1 MKGRSSIDKGTGGGR
16 TFPVVGVV
24 LFALHLSLVTSLF
37 AFDRTNV
44 PLKNWGGFS
53 VYRSWVYD
61 ALEKIVL
68 AGLADQVLL
77 NSKPL
82 SRVEAARIVAQAV
95 RRLEWDKYGDYNH
108 RGYLEDLIYQ
118 LVKEFG
124 PELAE
129 MGIRTPLNKEANPGF
144 FGIQPI
150 DHAQFGIAFAGR
162 KQAVV
167 NNFGR
172 SASKGGNPN
181 STLDGRLHVGDF
193 FSLYYQPEFAWDKN
207 SYQGRLRT
215 GYGKLTLW
223 DTELTVGRESIWW
236 GPGFRGSMSFSNNA
250 FPLDQ
255 IRLSSAEPFRLPW
268 LLGYLGPVKASL
280 LIAQL
285 DEHRELPHAKVGAW
299 RLNWAPSRFVE
310 MGFNRVFQFGGQG
323 RPSIN
328 PGQFFKLL
336 FNQGSDSQN
345 TPLNVNNLFSFE
357 GTLRVPDIERYI
369 LIARDASFYFDFGWD
384 DSKFGLFVPDKPG
397 GLVGT
402 YLTGIFGDPKL
413 DLRIEYA
420 KTSDIQFTHATYLS
434 GFTNR
439 GSVLSHFIGTKGDDL
454 YARVTRWISPDLL
467 LGFQMSRSHI
477 GGTAPAHLG
486 PSLTQSQSFGYDVS
500 YRLSPAS
507 SFSLG
512 YDFARLKKEDRT
524 SGAAIGNSKN
534 DHLFRFEFSRSFG
547 Q

>member
-1 MKGRSSIDKGTGGGR
+1 MARAQTDNSNCRAGAWFSVFLIYLTC
-16 TFPVVGVV
+16 
-24 LFALHLSLVTSLF
+24 ATSLS

-53 VYRSWVYD
+53 IYRSWVYD

-68 AGLADQVLL
+68 AGLAEQVLL
-77 NSKPL
+77 NTKPL

-108 RGYLEDLIYQ
+108 RGYLEEILYDLVQ
-118 LVKEFG
+118 EFG

-129 MGIRTPLNKEANPGF
+129 MGIRTPLNRIGGAGSFEFKPV
-144 FGIQPI
+144 
-150 DHAQFGIAFAGR
+150 DHAQFGMSFASR
-162 KQAVV
+162 PERVA
-167 NNFGR
+167 NNFGGKT
-172 SASKGGNPN
+172 SKGAN
-181 STLDGRLHVGDF
+181 SSSTMDGRMQVGDWL
-193 FSLYYQPEFAWDKN
+193 SLYYQPEFSSN
-207 SYQGRLRT
+207 RGSYQGRFLS
-215 GYGKLTLW
+215 GYGKSTFW
-223 DTELTVGRESIWW
+223 NTELEVGRDSIWW

-255 IRLSSAEPFRLPW
+255 VRLSSAEPLHLPW
-268 LLGYLGPVKASL
+268 LLSYFGPIKPSL

-285 DEHRELPHAKVGAW
+285 DDHRDFPKAKVGAW
-299 RLNWAPSRFVE
+299 RLDWAPSRFVE
-310 MGFNRVFQFGGQG
+310 LGFNRIFQFGGQG
-323 RPSIN
+323 RGSAIN

-369 LIARDASFYFDFGWD
+369 LIARDAAFYFDLGWD

-397 GLVGT
+397 GIVGT

-413 DLRIEYA
+413 DLRVEYA
-420 KTSDIQFTHATYLS
+420 KTSDIQFTHSRYTS

-454 YARVTRWISPDLL
+454 YARLTRWINPDLL
-467 LGFQMSRSHI
+467 LGLQAAKSHI
-477 GGTAPAHLG
+477 GPTAQPLSANLI
-486 PSLTQSQSFGYDVS
+486 QSQSFGFDIS
-500 YRLSPAS
+500 YRLSSNS
-507 SFSLG
+507 SIVLG
-512 YDFARLKKEDRT
+512 YDFARLKRENRNNESDKGR
-524 SGAAIGNSKN
+524 GKN
-534 DHLFRFEFSRSFG
+534 DNLFRFEFTRSFG